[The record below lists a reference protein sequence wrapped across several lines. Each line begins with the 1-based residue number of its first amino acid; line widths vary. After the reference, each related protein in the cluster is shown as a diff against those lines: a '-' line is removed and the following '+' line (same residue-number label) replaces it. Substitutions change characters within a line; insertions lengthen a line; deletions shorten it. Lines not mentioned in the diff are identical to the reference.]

1 MLIAR
6 PAEAQPTTLDLS
18 TGHVVAPQGTV
29 WFDLIDPTDVEHA
42 YVQKVCGVRVPS
54 RSDLDEIES
63 SSRSY
68 RENGTLYLST
78 PLLRREGGQAFA
90 SPLGIVV
97 SEHVLVTIRYAEY
110 PSFDTYAGAV
120 AVERSP
126 LQPDTLLVG
135 LLEVIVDRLA
145 DVLEIVGAHLDE
157 VSTRIFHTD
166 EQDRSKRADERL
178 RGLLKGIG
186 RQGDTVSLLRS
197 SLLGLSRMVLFVD
210 GTLGTGSDKTLH
222 ARLKTIGRD
231 LQSLTEY
238 DSQITSKVQFLLDA
252 TLGLIN
258 IEQNN
263 GIRILTVVSLIGIP
277 PTLIASIYGMNFKNI
292 PELSWS
298 FGYWYALL
306 LMLASV
312 VLPLA
317 WFRRLGWI

>member
-6 PAEAQPTTLDLS
+6 PNKGQAATLDMS
-18 TGHVVAPQGTV
+18 GAAVSAPEGTV
-29 WFDLIDPTDVEHA
+29 WFDLIEPSDAERA
-42 YVQKVCGVRVPS
+42 YLQTLIGVRVPS

-68 RENGTLYLST
+68 RENETLYLST
-78 PLLRREGGQAFA
+78 PLLRRQDGQAFS
-90 SPLGIVV
+90 SPLGIIVAKD
-97 SEHVLVTIRYAEY
+97 SLVTIRYAEY
-110 PSFDTYAGAV
+110 PSFTTYAGSV
-120 AVERSP
+120 ALEPARV
-126 LQPDTLLVG
+126 QPGELLVG

-145 DVLEIVGAHLDE
+145 DVLEIVGGQLDE

-166 EQDRSKRADERL
+166 EHDKSRQADQRL
-178 RGLLKGIG
+178 RGLLKSIG
-186 RQGDTVSLLRS
+186 RQGDTVSVLRT

-210 GTLGTGSDKTLH
+210 HAFDTGGETALC
-222 ARLKTIGRD
+222 ARLRTIGRD

-258 IEQNN
+258 VEQNN
-263 GIRILTVVSLIGIP
+263 GIRILTVVSLVGIP
-277 PTLIASIYGMNFKNI
+277 PTLIASIYGMNFKDI

-298 FGYWYALL
+298 FGYWYALA
-306 LMLASV
+306 LMVASV

-317 WFRRLGWI
+317 WFRRVGWI